1 MWGDDDKGVTYRVS
15 YRPVEYQYQ
24 PPVQEGGLKF
34 SEDEKKHLL
43 MAIGALTLA
52 FTILFAGRYEL
63 SIFMVI
69 VISFVAVITGF
80 LLHEIGHKI
89 VAQRYGC
96 WAEFRAWTFGL
107 LFAVLSAFMGLLFAA
122 PGAVYIRGHL
132 SKEENGKVSASG
144 PLMNVVVASFL
155 LPIWIFIP
163 LIDELQLLISMIL
176 WLNLFI
182 GGFNMIPVPPLDG
195 SKIIKWNPGIW
206 IGILI
211 VLGVYFILFLDPSL
225 ILG

>member
-1 MWGDDDKGVTYRVS
+1 MWGDDRGATYRVS
-15 YRPVEYQYQ
+15 YQPNEYHI
-24 PPVQEGGLKF
+24 PTPVQEGGLKF
-34 SEDEKKHLL
+34 SAEEKKHLL
-43 MAIGALTLA
+43 MAVGALTMA
-52 FTILFAGRYEL
+52 FTLLFAGLEGL
-63 SIFMVI
+63 SIFTVI
-69 VISFVAVITGF
+69 GLSFVAVITGF

-96 WAEFRAWTFGL
+96 WAEFRAWSFGL
-107 LFAVLSAFMGLLFAA
+107 LMAVFSAFMGFLFAA
-122 PGAVYIRGHL
+122 PGAVYVRGHL
-132 SKEENGKVSASG
+132 SKEENGKVSAAG
-144 PLMNVVVASFL
+144 PLMNIVVASFL

-195 SKIIKWNPGIW
+195 SKIIRWNPGIW
-206 IGILI
+206 VGILV
-211 VLGVYFILFLDPSL
+211 VLGVYFILFFDPSL